1 MENLFSLNEVLLQ
14 ASVHTLYP
22 IISSNSSAC
31 SRAFFLIIGSKI
43 NALDLMQ
50 LKQSHTKKP
59 ENNYIG
65 SNKPFIKQPDI
76 VTLEA
81 KINPNIYCPLHFG
94 V

>member
-1 MENLFSLNEVLLQ
+1 M
-14 ASVHTLYP
+14 
-22 IISSNSSAC
+22 
-31 SRAFFLIIGSKI
+31 IIGCKI

-50 LKQSHTKKP
+50 LKQSHSKIK

-76 VTLEA
+76 VKLEA
-81 KINPNIYCPLHFG
+81 KINPNIYRPLHFG